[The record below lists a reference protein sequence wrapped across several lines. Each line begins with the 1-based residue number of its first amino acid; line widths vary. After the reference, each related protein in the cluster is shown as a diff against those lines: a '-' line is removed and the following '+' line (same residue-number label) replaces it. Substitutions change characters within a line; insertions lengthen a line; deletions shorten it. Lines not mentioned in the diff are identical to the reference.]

1 MYFSFGISD
10 QLIDSSR
17 VLFDSFRQPQPLNL
31 FQNRSVAGMY
41 MRVGVVSVGMFVAVS
56 VCVMGMFL
64 HMAVS
69 VCIVG
74 MFVSVAVSVCV
85 VGMFV
90 AVGVCI
96 LGMFV
101 AVGVCVVGMC
111 MPVAVSVCIVGM
123 FLLKVMSI
131 CTVCV
136 DVLRQLCVLLRM
148 DMLTG
153 NRTVCMCMRSPLLL
167 PVDGNMHMCAGNA
180 AFFHGFRCDFNPV
193 WGKSFIHGL

>member
-1 MYFSFGISD
+1 MYFSFGISN

-17 VLFDSFRQPQPLNL
+17 VLFDSFRQPQPLDL

-41 MRVGVVSVGMFVAVS
+41 MRVGVVSV
-56 VCVMGMFL
+56 C
-64 HMAVS
+64 
-69 VCIVG
+69 
-74 MFVSVAVSVCV
+74 
-85 VGMFV
+85 
-90 AVGVCI
+90 
-96 LGMFV
+96 MFV

-111 MPVAVSVCIVGM
+111 MFVAVGICVVEMILPVAVSVCIVGM
-123 FLLKVMSI
+123 CMPVAVSICIVGMLLLKVMSI

-148 DMLTG
+148 DVLTG
-153 NRTVCMCMRSPLLL
+153 NRVVCMCMRTPLLL

-193 WGKSFIHGL
+193 RGKSLIHGL

>member
-1 MYFSFGISD
+1 MYFSFGISN

-17 VLFDSFRQPQPLNL
+17 VLFDSFRQPQPLDL

-41 MRVGVVSVGMFVAVS
+41 MRVGVVSVGMFVTVG
-56 VCVMGMFL
+56 VCVMGMF
-64 HMAVS
+64 VP
-69 VCIVG
+69 
-74 MFVSVAVSVCV
+74 VAVSICV
-85 VGMFV
+85 LGMFV

-101 AVGVCVVGMC
+101 AVDI
-111 MPVAVSVCIVGM
+111 CIVGM
-123 FLLKVMSI
+123 FLPVVMSI

-136 DVLRQLCVLLRM
+136 DVPRQLCVLLRM

-153 NRTVCMCMRSPLLL
+153 NRTVCMCMRPPLLL
-167 PVDGNMHMCAGNA
+167 PVDGYMHMCAGNA

-193 WGKSFIHGL
+193 WGKSLIHGL

>member
-41 MRVGVVSVGMFVAVS
+41 MRVSVVSMGMFVAVG
-56 VCVMGMFL
+56 VCVMEMFL
-64 HMAVS
+64 HM
-69 VCIVG
+69 
-74 MFVSVAVSVCV
+74 AVSVCV

-96 LGMFV
+96 MGMFV
-101 AVGVCVVGMC
+101 SVVM
-111 MPVAVSVCIVGM
+111 SVCIVGM
-123 FLLKVMSI
+123 FLPVVMSI

-148 DMLTG
+148 DVLTG
-153 NRTVCMCMRSPLLL
+153 NRAVCMCMRNPLLL
-167 PVDGNMHMCAGNA
+167 PVDGYMHMCAGNA
-180 AFFHGFRCDFNPV
+180 AFFHGFRCDFNPI
-193 WGKSFIHGL
+193 WGKSLIHGL

>member
-1 MYFSFGISD
+1 MYFSFGISN

-31 FQNRSVAGMY
+31 FQNRSVAGMH
-41 MRVGVVSVGMFVAVS
+41 MWVGVVSMGMFVAVG
-56 VCVMGMFL
+56 VCVMGMFV
-64 HMAVS
+64 AVS

-74 MFVSVAVSVCV
+74 MFVAVSVCI

-90 AVGVCI
+90 
-96 LGMFV
+96 
-101 AVGVCVVGMC
+101 
-111 MPVAVSVCIVGM
+111 PVAVSVCIVGM

-148 DMLTG
+148 DVLTG
-153 NRTVCMCMRSPLLL
+153 NRTVCMCMRTPLLL
-167 PVDGNMHMCAGNA
+167 PVDGYMHMCAGNA

-193 WGKSFIHGL
+193 WGKSLIHGL